1 MSDVPQPA
9 RKPYSP
15 PVLKVYGDLTRLTNA
30 VGHKGKNGDG
40 GAMSAQK
47 TS

>member
-1 MSDVPQPA
+1 MSDVPQLA

-30 VGHKGKNGDG
+30 VGHKGKRADG
-40 GAMSAQK
+40 GGMSAQK
-47 TS
+47 TA